1 MLGNYIMIIKLILS
15 NIPAI
20 MSVITLA
27 FIIFS
32 KESFFKKIERQT
44 LRWMV
49 GVLFLW
55 GGLSHLIIPEKAASA
70 IGWKVSPFQKEVGAY
85 DVAVGLTA
93 LLASFNKF
101 KSLISGLVLIYAVFA
116 FYAGVNH
123 LYELVYEGNTNKNN
137 TGFVLFTDLFVP
149 IVVVVAHLK
158 K

>member
-1 MLGNYIMIIKLILS
+1 MIIKLVVS
-15 NIPAI
+15 NMPAI
-20 MSVITLA
+20 MTFITLA
-27 FIIFS
+27 FILIS
-32 KESFFKKIERQT
+32 KESFFKKTERHI

-55 GGLSHLIIPEKAASA
+55 GGLSHLIIPEEAASA

-101 KSLISGLVLIYAVFA
+101 KSLIPGLVLIYAVFA

-123 LYELVYEGNTNKNN
+123 LYELVYKGNTNKNN
-137 TGFVLFTDLFVP
+137 TGFVLFTDLLVP
-149 IVVVVAHLK
+149 IVVVLAHLK

>member
-1 MLGNYIMIIKLILS
+1 MIIKLVLS
-15 NIPAI
+15 NMPAI
-20 MSVITLA
+20 MTFITLA
-27 FIIFS
+27 FILFS
-32 KESFFKKIERQT
+32 KESFFKKTERHI

-55 GGLSHLIIPEKAASA
+55 GGLSHLIIPQEAASA

-101 KSLISGLVLIYAVFA
+101 KSLIPGLVLIYAVFA

-123 LYELVYEGNTNKNN
+123 LYELIYEGNTNKNN
-137 TGFVLFTDLFVP
+137 TGFVLFTDLLVP